1 MQLSCRPRTAGSLVA
16 GVEGKQHAQGAVLGR
31 FVAPS
36 STDAGGVDPIDDRP
50 TEIGTSLSEKFH
62 PVRQRLTLIVAERLP
77 PFTELIRDLLHSS

>member
-1 MQLSCRPRTAGSLVA
+1 
-16 GVEGKQHAQGAVLGR
+16 
-31 FVAPS
+31 
-36 STDAGGVDPIDDRP
+36 VDPIDDRP